1 MAQKKNVSMNQFIID
16 AIFDSKEDST
26 SDSKSDI
33 KMIEIL
39 EGQLAKKDEQ
49 VDKMQTLLDQQQQLT
64 LQTNQQIQHLQ
75 LEETKEIE
83 KKLEAFEEK
92 EAKKGF
98 FSRWFNSWNKK
109 LAPWRQSKGAFLCF
123 VDLSCAEPTRPH
135 ERSTKLLERKRTTF
149 SEKRFDRLTKQ
160 PTHFRG
166 LQVDDFSTC
175 LGCKPNAFSLAEHT
189 PYEGKV

>member
-1 MAQKKNVSMNQFIID
+1 MERCLTENRVQIIIRTTDTERDQLKKKAQEKDVSMNQFILD
-16 AIFDSKEDST
+16 AIFDSTSDS

-49 VDKMQTLLDQQQQLT
+49 IEQMQKLLDQQQQLT

-75 LEETKEIE
+75 LEKTKETE

-98 FSRWFNSWNKK
+98 LSRWFGS
-109 LAPWRQSKGAFLCF
+109 
-123 VDLSCAEPTRPH
+123 
-135 ERSTKLLERKRTTF
+135 
-149 SEKRFDRLTKQ
+149 
-160 PTHFRG
+160 
-166 LQVDDFSTC
+166 
-175 LGCKPNAFSLAEHT
+175 
-189 PYEGKV
+189 

>member
-1 MAQKKNVSMNQFIID
+1 MTDNRVQIIIRTTDDEREQIKIMAQEKNVSMNQFIID
-16 AIFDSKEDST
+16 AIFNSKEDST

-49 VDKMQTLLDQQQQLT
+49 IDKMQTLLDQQQQLT

-75 LEETKEIE
+75 LEETKETE

-98 FSRWFNSWNKK
+98 FSRWFNS
-109 LAPWRQSKGAFLCF
+109 
-123 VDLSCAEPTRPH
+123 
-135 ERSTKLLERKRTTF
+135 
-149 SEKRFDRLTKQ
+149 
-160 PTHFRG
+160 
-166 LQVDDFSTC
+166 
-175 LGCKPNAFSLAEHT
+175 
-189 PYEGKV
+189 

>member
-1 MAQKKNVSMNQFIID
+1 MVGCLTGNRVQIIIRTTDTERDQVKKSAQEKDVSMNQFILD
-16 AIFDSKEDST
+16 AIFDST

-49 VDKMQTLLDQQQQLT
+49 IEQMQKLLDQQQQLT

-75 LEETKEIE
+75 LEETKETE

-98 FSRWFNSWNKK
+98 FSRWFNS
-109 LAPWRQSKGAFLCF
+109 
-123 VDLSCAEPTRPH
+123 
-135 ERSTKLLERKRTTF
+135 
-149 SEKRFDRLTKQ
+149 
-160 PTHFRG
+160 
-166 LQVDDFSTC
+166 
-175 LGCKPNAFSLAEHT
+175 
-189 PYEGKV
+189 

>member
-1 MAQKKNVSMNQFIID
+1 MQIIIRTTDDEREQIKIMAQEKNVSMNQFIID

-49 VDKMQTLLDQQQQLT
+49 IDKMQTLLDQQQQLT

-75 LEETKEIE
+75 LEETKETE
-83 KKLEAFEEK
+83 TKLEAFEEK

-98 FSRWFNSWNKK
+98 FSRWFNS
-109 LAPWRQSKGAFLCF
+109 
-123 VDLSCAEPTRPH
+123 
-135 ERSTKLLERKRTTF
+135 
-149 SEKRFDRLTKQ
+149 
-160 PTHFRG
+160 
-166 LQVDDFSTC
+166 
-175 LGCKPNAFSLAEHT
+175 
-189 PYEGKV
+189 

>member
-1 MAQKKNVSMNQFIID
+1 MTDDRVQIIIRTTDDEREQIKIMAQERNVSMNQFIID

-49 VDKMQTLLDQQQQLT
+49 IDKMQTLLDQQQQLT

-75 LEETKEIE
+75 LEETKETE

-98 FSRWFNSWNKK
+98 FSRWFGS
-109 LAPWRQSKGAFLCF
+109 
-123 VDLSCAEPTRPH
+123 
-135 ERSTKLLERKRTTF
+135 
-149 SEKRFDRLTKQ
+149 
-160 PTHFRG
+160 
-166 LQVDDFSTC
+166 
-175 LGCKPNAFSLAEHT
+175 
-189 PYEGKV
+189 

>member
-1 MAQKKNVSMNQFIID
+1 MTDDRVQIIIRTTDTERDQVKKLAQEKDVSMNQFILD
-16 AIFDSKEDST
+16 TIFDSKDDS

-49 VDKMQTLLDQQQQLT
+49 IEQMQKLLDQQQQLT

-75 LEETKEIE
+75 LEETKETE

-98 FSRWFNSWNKK
+98 FSRWFNS
-109 LAPWRQSKGAFLCF
+109 
-123 VDLSCAEPTRPH
+123 
-135 ERSTKLLERKRTTF
+135 
-149 SEKRFDRLTKQ
+149 
-160 PTHFRG
+160 
-166 LQVDDFSTC
+166 
-175 LGCKPNAFSLAEHT
+175 
-189 PYEGKV
+189 

>member
-1 MAQKKNVSMNQFIID
+1 MTDNRVQIIIRTTDDEREQIKIMAQEKNVSMNQFIID

-26 SDSKSDI
+26 SDSNDSKSDI

-49 VDKMQTLLDQQQQLT
+49 IDKMQTLLDQQQQLT

-75 LEETKEIE
+75 LEETKETE

-98 FSRWFNSWNKK
+98 FSRWFNS
-109 LAPWRQSKGAFLCF
+109 
-123 VDLSCAEPTRPH
+123 
-135 ERSTKLLERKRTTF
+135 
-149 SEKRFDRLTKQ
+149 
-160 PTHFRG
+160 
-166 LQVDDFSTC
+166 
-175 LGCKPNAFSLAEHT
+175 
-189 PYEGKV
+189 

>member
-1 MAQKKNVSMNQFIID
+1 MTDNRVQIIIRTTDDEREQIKIMAQEKNVSMNQFIID
-16 AIFDSKEDST
+16 AVFDSKEDST

-49 VDKMQTLLDQQQQLT
+49 IEQMQKLLDQQQQLT

-75 LEETKEIE
+75 LEETKETE

-98 FSRWFNSWNKK
+98 FSRWFNS
-109 LAPWRQSKGAFLCF
+109 
-123 VDLSCAEPTRPH
+123 
-135 ERSTKLLERKRTTF
+135 
-149 SEKRFDRLTKQ
+149 
-160 PTHFRG
+160 
-166 LQVDDFSTC
+166 
-175 LGCKPNAFSLAEHT
+175 
-189 PYEGKV
+189 

>member
-1 MAQKKNVSMNQFIID
+1 MVGCLTGNRVQIIIRTTDTERDQVKKLAQEKDVSMNQFILD
-16 AIFDSKEDST
+16 AIFDST

-49 VDKMQTLLDQQQQLT
+49 IEQMQKLLDQQQQLT

-75 LEETKEIE
+75 LEETKETE

-98 FSRWFNSWNKK
+98 FSRWFNS
-109 LAPWRQSKGAFLCF
+109 
-123 VDLSCAEPTRPH
+123 
-135 ERSTKLLERKRTTF
+135 
-149 SEKRFDRLTKQ
+149 
-160 PTHFRG
+160 
-166 LQVDDFSTC
+166 
-175 LGCKPNAFSLAEHT
+175 
-189 PYEGKV
+189 